1 MGKIDKSNV
10 ENIMALTPVQEGML
24 FHYLKIPKSQE
35 YFEQLILDITG
46 DIGFNVFEATWQFI
60 VESNEMLRTLFR
72 WEKLERPIQI
82 VLKNKKPDITFYD
95 ISNVN
100 NGTNEKM
107 IEDIKHRDRDRGFDL
122 TEVPFRVTLCKIKEG
137 NYMMIITNH
146 HIILDGW
153 STGIILREF
162 FLAYNTL
169 TTGKKIFKST
179 KKSFKEYIK
188 HIQNQNKVEEKSY
201 WKEYLRDYEPKSY
214 TIKHNI
220 KDAGSIEHY
229 NFEICK
235 DFSNEIKIFAKE
247 HKVTLSDLFYTVWGI
262 LLGRYSN
269 CDDVVFGTTVSG
281 RDVKIKGIEDI
292 VGLFINTVPLRV
304 KTNEKDNFL
313 ELLKRTNKQVQ
324 ERREYEN
331 TSLLDIR
338 EYSGIDNRIKIFDSI
353 IVVENYPLDEKVLS
367 ENNGL
372 KVNSYSI
379 QEETNYGLVL
389 GIEVRNKIS
398 MNLTCKQYLLD
409 SQSIESY
416 IKHFYV
422 ILKAIINNPFK
433 LVKEI
438 DIVSED
444 EKEKLIYGFNDTDTI
459 YPNSKML
466 HELFEEQ
473 VERTPDNIAL
483 VFENKSLTYREL
495 NDKANSLARIL
506 RKKGA
511 KPDLMIGIMIE
522 RSLEMIIG
530 IIGILKSGGAYIPID
545 PDYPRDRIEYML
557 EDSRADI
564 LLTRAGLSERL
575 KYSGKVINIEETSL
589 YLEDKENIE
598 KINKSSDLA
607 YIIYTSGS
615 TGKPKGVLIEHK
627 SIVNTLSWR
636 TKYYG
641 FSEADVVL
649 QIPSFSFDSSVE
661 DIFTPLIS
669 GGRLVLIPQHER
681 LDLEYLRKTIKD
693 NKVTHFLIVP
703 SLYKSFLEE
712 IHEDLRK
719 MKTITVAGESFTSTL
734 VEEHFKKLSNVRL
747 FNEYGPTENSVCSTV
762 YEFDKDNS
770 DIVIGQAIDNSKCYI
785 LNKHNGIQP
794 MGIPGELCVS
804 GVGLARGYLN
814 RQKLT
819 EEKFTENPFIK
830 YKKMYRTGDIARWL
844 PNGNIE
850 FLGRADHQ
858 VKIRGYRI
866 ELTEIENVLLKH
878 EKIKDSTVWIW
889 EKEDKDKYLCG
900 YIVRDKEFTHKEIR
914 EYLAKELP
922 EYMIPTYFM
931 DMDSL
936 PLTPNGKIDRKALPK
951 PHNGVDGQ
959 KEYVYPS
966 NSTEDK
972 LVRIWQE
979 VLCVNRKI
987 GITDNF
993 YELGGNS
1000 IKAIQII
1007 GRINRAFDV
1016 SIKLKDF
1023 LKNPNIR
1030 QLALEISKAKKVRLI
1045 EIEKIGESEFYE
1057 LSYNQ
1062 RKLWII
1068 SQIER
1073 ENTAY
1078 NMTGK
1083 IVLEHEVN
1091 RDYVEKALSE
1101 IVLRHESLRTG
1112 FKIVN
1117 NTPVQFIEKESN
1129 KNLIEIDFS
1138 SYDERTRE
1146 IKRVEILEKEKKFVF
1161 DISKSHL
1168 FRVTLVKLDANKYD
1182 LIFNMHHII
1191 SDGWSID
1198 ILKKEFFYYYD
1209 GYRNNQKLKLPPV
1222 EIQYKDFAAWQ
1233 NKMIN
1238 DSGEKEKSHKYWKKI
1253 LEKELPRISLP
1264 YDFSG
1269 EDNSKESSGYVVYVR
1284 KDTKEKLLAL
1294 SSDNNL
1300 TLFALMFTAF
1310 NILLSKLT
1318 GQKEIVCGVPSSG
1331 RNHISL
1337 HKTVGFFINS
1347 IILRN
1352 EVGPK
1357 ESFLDLVNK
1366 VNINTLEAFE
1376 HQDYP
1381 LELVLEEL
1389 KMRYPDISV
1398 FFNMLNFSSSENMKI
1413 IESFD
1418 DYHIEKVQN
1427 AKFDIVIYLMEYE
1440 NGIEITCSYKK
1451 GLFKSS
1457 TVQYIMNE
1465 YIKLIEFFVN
1475 NPSSSLHELKKKGKR
1490 RII

>member
-10 ENIMALTPVQEGML
+10 ENVMALTPVQEGML
-24 FHYLKIPKSQE
+24 FHYLKIPESQE
-35 YFEQLILDITG
+35 YFEQLILNISGGID
-46 DIGFNVFEATWQFI
+46 FNVFEATWQFV
-60 VESNEMLRTLFR
+60 VEANEMLRTLFR

-82 VLKNKKPDITFYD
+82 VLKNKRPDITFHD
-95 ISNVN
+95 ASDVN
-100 NGTNEKM
+100 TDLKEKM
-107 IEDIKHRDRDRGFDL
+107 IEDIKRRDRDRMFDL
-122 TEVPFRVTLCKIKEG
+122 REVPFRVTLCKIREA

-153 STGIILREF
+153 STGIILKEF
-162 FLAYNTL
+162 FLTYNTL
-169 TTGKKIFKST
+169 ATGKRIVKPT
-179 KKSFKEYIK
+179 KTSFKEYIK
-188 HIQNQNKVEEKSY
+188 YIQNQDKGKEKSY
-201 WKEYLRDYEPKSY
+201 WKEYLKNYEPKSF
-214 TIKHNI
+214 TIKNSI
-220 KDAGSIEHY
+220 KDTGSIEHY
-229 NFEICK
+229 NLEICK
-235 DFSNEIKIFAKE
+235 DFSHEIKNFTKE

-281 RDVKIKGIEDI
+281 RNVKIKGIEDV

-304 KTNEKDNFL
+304 KPNEKDSFL
-313 ELLKRTNKQVQ
+313 ELLKRINRQVQ
-324 ERREYEN
+324 ERREYEK

-338 EYSGIDNRIKIFDSI
+338 EYSSIDNREKLFDSI
-353 IVVENYPLDEKVLS
+353 IVVENYPLDEKILS
-367 ENNGL
+367 ENNSL

-389 GIEVRNKIS
+389 GIEVRNKIRI
-398 MNLTCKQYLLD
+398 NLTSKQNLFD
-409 SQSIESY
+409 RERSKSCIE
-416 IKHFYV
+416 HFYV
-422 ILKAIINNPFK
+422 ILREIINNPFK

-438 DIVSED
+438 GIVSED
-444 EKEKLIYGFNDTDTI
+444 ENNKLIYGFNDTDII
-459 YPNSKML
+459 YPNSKMI

-483 VFENKSLTYREL
+483 IYENKRLTYREL
-495 NDKANSLARIL
+495 NEKSNRLSRTL
-506 RKKGA
+506 RKKGV
-511 KPDLMIGIMIE
+511 KSESLIGIMIE

-564 LLTRAGLSERL
+564 LLTKTELSQGLDYRGE
-575 KYSGKVINIEETSL
+575 VIDIEEASL

-598 KINKSSDLA
+598 RVNKSSDLA

-627 SIVNTLSWR
+627 AIVNTLSWR
-636 TKYYG
+636 TKYYE
-641 FSEADVVL
+641 FSEEDSVL
-649 QIPSFSFDSSVE
+649 QIPSFAFDSSVE
-661 DIFTPLIS
+661 DIFSPLIT
-669 GGRLVLIPQHER
+669 GGKLVLIPQDER
-681 LDLEYLRKTIKD
+681 LNLEYLRKTIK
-693 NKVTHFLIVP
+693 NNRVTHFLIVP

-712 IHEDLRK
+712 IYEDLREIR
-719 MKTITVAGESFTSTL
+719 TITVAGESFTSTL
-734 VEEHFKKLSNVRL
+734 VEEHFKKLNNVRL

-762 YEFDKDNS
+762 YEFNRDNS
-770 DIVIGQAIDNSKCYI
+770 NIVIGRAIANTKCYI

-794 MGIPGELCVS
+794 IGIPGELCVS
-804 GVGLARGYLN
+804 GAGLARGYLN
-814 RQKLT
+814 KHELT
-819 EEKFTENPFIK
+819 KEKFVENPFVK
-830 YKKMYRTGDIARWL
+830 GKKMYRTGDVVKWL
-844 PNGNIE
+844 PDGNIE
-850 FLGRADHQ
+850 FLGRIDHQ

-866 ELTEIENVLLKH
+866 ELKEIENVLLKH
-878 EKIKDSTVWIW
+878 EKIKDSIVWVW
-889 EKEDKDKYLCG
+889 EKENKDKYLCG
-900 YIVRDKEFTHKEIR
+900 YVVKDDELTHREIK
-914 EYLAKELP
+914 EYLTKELP

-931 DMDSL
+931 DMESI

-951 PHNGVDGQ
+951 PYNSNNDQ
-959 KEYVYPS
+959 TEYIQPS
-966 NSTEDK
+966 NKTEEE
-972 LVRIWQE
+972 LVCIWQE
-979 VLCVNRKI
+979 VLCVNKKI

-1007 GRINRAFDV
+1007 GRINRSFDV

-1023 LKNPNIR
+1023 LKSPNIR
-1030 QLALEISKAKKVRLI
+1030 QLALEISKTKKNPLMKIEKVR
-1045 EIEKIGESEFYE
+1045 ESEFYK

-1073 ENTAY
+1073 DNTAY

-1083 IVLEHEVN
+1083 IVLKHEVN
-1091 RDYVEKALSE
+1091 RDYVEKSLNK

-1112 FKIVN
+1112 FKIVDN
-1117 NTPVQFIEKESN
+1117 IPVQFIEKENN
-1129 KNLIEIDFS
+1129 KNLIEVDFS
-1138 SYDERTRE
+1138 SYDESTKE
-1146 IKRVEILEKEKKFVF
+1146 HKRIEILEKEKKFVF

-1168 FRVTLVKLDANKYD
+1168 FRITLVKLDANEYD

-1198 ILKKEFFYYYD
+1198 ILKREFFYYYN
-1209 GYRNNQKLKLPPV
+1209 GYRNNQGPELPPV

-1238 DSGEKEKSHKYWKKI
+1238 DSEKKEKSHKYWKKVV
-1253 LEKELPRISLP
+1253 EKELTRTKLP
-1264 YDFSG
+1264 YDFCG
-1269 EDNSKESSGYVVYVR
+1269 EDRTKESSGYVIYIR
-1284 KDTKEKLLAL
+1284 EDTKDKLVAL

-1300 TLFALMFTAF
+1300 TIFILMFTVF
-1310 NILLSKLT
+1310 NSLLSRVT
-1318 GQKEIVCGVPSSG
+1318 GQNEIVCGVPSLG

-1337 HKTVGFFINS
+1337 QKTVGFFINS

-1352 EVGPK
+1352 EVSHK
-1357 ESFLDLVNK
+1357 DSFLDLAKKINS
-1366 VNINTLEAFE
+1366 NTLEAFE

-1398 FFNMLNFSSSENMKI
+1398 FFNMLNFSSSNNMETIK
-1413 IESFD
+1413 SFE

-1440 NGIEITCSYKK
+1440 NGMEITCNYKK
-1451 GLFKSS
+1451 NLFKLS
-1457 TVQYIMNE
+1457 TIQYIMKE
-1465 YIKLIEFFVN
+1465 YVNLIEFFVN
-1475 NPSSSLHELKKKGKR
+1475 SPSSSLHDLKKRRKR